1 MSENRL
7 RAAPPGETDSVPSM
21 NAGPDPASSKAT
33 HPAAGRPPQNGRR
46 RLGEGLLAWADRFD
60 LLLFGAALAVYL
72 AARLIALEH
81 YPIYFFTDEAIQTVL
96 AQDFVRDGLRDFAGR
111 LFPTYFLNVYEYNL
125 NLSVYAQILPLL
137 AFGKSIFVTRATA
150 AVLSALGAAS
160 AAYLVGRF
168 FAVRFWWSAVL
179 LLGLTPAWFLHSRTA
194 FETTLMAAFYGMFLT
209 AYLLY
214 RMVDPRYFYLSVLLA
229 AMVFYTYG
237 PGQIISLA
245 TALVLFVTDFRYHWA
260 HRRLLAGGLAWTAV
274 LALPYLR
281 FQWQH
286 PGAHQQFLRLL
297 DSYWLQDLPLA
308 RKMAT
313 AVSNYA
319 SALNPVYWL
328 GADRIDL
335 PRHLMGDHGNLSRW
349 AAPFLAVG
357 LVQCLRAWRRPAS
370 RVLLAA
376 LLAVPFGAVVVGLG
390 ITRVLSWVMPAAA
403 LSTLGLAWVF
413 RRTLPGFP
421 YRPLAAA
428 VFVLLSGLQFLLLG
442 DALRNGPTWS
452 TDYGL
457 YGMQYGARQ
466 VFQMAQEHLRTHP
479 DDRVFVTS
487 TWANGA
493 DILAR
498 FFVGDR
504 SSITISTAGPW
515 IQDPLELSDRMAFL
529 LTADEFEEL
538 QQNPKFL
545 PPEELGRI
553 LYPNGSPGFV
563 LVRLRYSP
571 QAEAIF
577 AEEQRLRQIPIVEQI
592 EIGSQSVTVEHPLLD
607 MGELP
612 LLFDGDEFT
621 LIRTFEANPAVFV
634 FTFPSPRP
642 LRGLAL
648 TAGAFS
654 FELQLRLTST
664 AGETVVYQ
672 GVYTLPADQPTI
684 EVAFDRG
691 PEATARLEVE
701 ILHLFAVGRVK
712 IHLRELRFLEEN

>member
-1 MSENRL
+1 MAEIRI
-7 RAAPPGETDSVPSM
+7 RAVPQGKTGSGPFASAQRKDASADSAPARPMEIPTE
-21 NAGPDPASSKAT
+21 ASART
-33 HPAAGRPPQNGRR
+33 
-46 RLGEGLLAWADRFD
+46 GLLAWADRFD
-60 LLLFGAALAVYL
+60 LLLLGAAVAVYL
-72 AARLIALEH
+72 ATRLIALED
-81 YPIYFFTDEAIQTVL
+81 YPIYFFTDEAVQTVL

-111 LFPTYFLNVYEYNL
+111 PFPTYFLNVYEYNL
-125 NLSVYAQILPLL
+125 NLSVYAQVLPLL
-137 AFGKSIFVTRATA
+137 AFGKSVFVTRAIP

-160 AAYLVGRF
+160 LAYLVGRF

-179 LLGLTPAWFLHSRTA
+179 FLGITPAWFLHSRTA
-194 FETTLMAAFYGMFLT
+194 FETTLMATFYGMFLV

-214 RMVDPRYFYLSVLLA
+214 RLVDPRYLYLSVLLA

-245 TALVLFVTDFRYHWA
+245 TGLLLFVSDIRYHWA
-260 HRRLLAGGLAWTAV
+260 HRRLLAGGLAWAAL

-281 FQWQH
+281 FQVEQ
-286 PGAHQQFLRLL
+286 PGAHQEFLRLL
-297 DSYWLQDLPLA
+297 DSYWLRELPLA
-308 RKMAT
+308 RKIAT
-313 AVSNYA
+313 AAANYA
-319 SALNPVYWL
+319 SALSPAYWL

-335 PRHLMGDHGNLSRW
+335 PRHLMDGHGNLSRW

-357 LVQCLRAWRRPAS
+357 GFQCIRTWDRPAS
-370 RVLLAA
+370 RLLLAA
-376 LLAVPFGAVVVGLG
+376 LLAVPFGAVVVGVG

-403 LSTLGLAWVF
+403 LSALGLAWAV
-413 RRTLPGFP
+413 RWTLPRLP
-421 YRPLAAA
+421 YRPLAATA
-428 VFVLLSGLQFLLLG
+428 FVLLSGLQVLLLG

-452 TDYGL
+452 DDYGL

-466 VFQMAQEHLRTHP
+466 VFQMAQEHVLANP
-479 DDRVFVTS
+479 DDHVFVTS

-493 DILAR
+493 DVLAR
-498 FFVGDR
+498 FFVADP
-504 SSITISTAGPW
+504 SAVTISSATPW
-515 IQDPLELSDRMAFL
+515 AQDPLELNDRMAFL
-529 LTADEFEEL
+529 VTADEREEL

-545 PPEELGRI
+545 PPEEIGRI
-553 LYPNGSPGFV
+553 LYPNGAPGFF

-571 QAEAIF
+571 RAEAIF

-592 EIGSQSVTVEHPLLD
+592 EIGGAPVTVEHPLLD
-607 MGELP
+607 MGEIP

-634 FTFPSPRP
+634 FTFASPRP

-654 FELQLRLTST
+654 FELRLRLTSA
-664 AGETVVYQ
+664 AGETVVYG

-691 PEATARLEVE
+691 PPSTAHLEVE
-701 ILHLFAVGRVK
+701 ILHLFGAGRVK
-712 IHLRELRFLEEN
+712 IHLRELRFLEED